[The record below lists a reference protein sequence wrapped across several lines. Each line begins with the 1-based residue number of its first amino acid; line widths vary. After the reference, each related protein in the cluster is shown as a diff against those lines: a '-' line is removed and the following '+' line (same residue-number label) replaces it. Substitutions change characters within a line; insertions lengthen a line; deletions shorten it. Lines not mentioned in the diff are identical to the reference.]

1 MSCIWAWLV
10 TETRLLSVQ
19 INYLD
24 PQPVSGGPGVYAGP
38 GFYPKFYGIC
48 VHTRCIERP
57 LKPATQ
63 LDNDIDTALLANRY
77 WLRPD

>member
-1 MSCIWAWLV
+1 MEFKIHSKQDMISWGL
-10 TETRLLSVQ
+10 
-19 INYLD
+19 YL
-24 PQPVSGGPGVYAGP
+24 GPSIYAGP
-38 GFYPKFYGIC
+38 GICPKFYGIC
-48 VHTRCIERP
+48 VDIRCIERP